1 MSELSGQPQ
10 TTPDPSVRCSASNEA
25 GDPDTSR
32 EERGCVRTAKQLNDE
47 MFSSLR
53 APTWRWYALAVFCGA
68 VVAWGLYAFTYQVTT
83 GMSVTGLDRPVMWGV
98 YIVNFVFWVGLSHSG
113 TMVSSILR
121 LSQANWRR
129 PILRAAEAM
138 TVFTITVAGLFPLIH
153 LGRNWIFFYLI
164 PYPSQ
169 RGLWPNFRSPL
180 LWDMTAIMTYIIGSS
195 LFLYLG
201 MLPDLGVAR
210 DRASARSWSR
220 KLYGALAMGWRG
232 SAREWA
238 VYHKASTL
246 MAALII
252 PVAISVHSIVAW
264 DFAVTVI
271 PGWHSTIFPP
281 YFVIG
286 AILSGVAAVITLMI
300 IIRRAF
306 HLEDYLTP
314 QHFDNMGKLLLVISL
329 LWSYA
334 YFVEVQTTWYAHEPI
349 EWEVFSFMA
358 GKYTPAL
365 LLMLVGN
372 SVLPI
377 TVLCFRKLRRSIGVM
392 LIVSLL
398 VNVGMF
404 IERFLIIVPSLS
416 HKNMPFVWG
425 TYVPSWVE
433 LSITAA
439 AFAGFALLYT
449 LFAKFFPVMAVT
461 DVRELE
467 IRKTEVPFGRSKLPS
482 IAGKE

>member
-1 MSELSGQPQ
+1 MSEPRPLAGK
-10 TTPDPSVRCSASNEA
+10 SAGELNE
-25 GDPDTSR
+25 
-32 EERGCVRTAKQLNDE
+32 E
-47 MFSSLR
+47 MFSSLH
-53 APTWRWYALAVFCGA
+53 APTWRWYLLAAFLGA
-68 VVAWGLYAFTYQVTT
+68 VVAAGLAAFAHQVLT
-83 GMSVTGLDRPVMWGV
+83 GMSVTGLNRPVMWGF
-98 YIVNFVFWVGLSHSG
+98 YIINFVFWVGLSHSG
-113 TMVSSILR
+113 TMVSAILR

-153 LGRNWIFFYLI
+153 LGRNWIFYYLI
-164 PYPSQ
+164 PYPNQ
-169 RGLWPNFRSPL
+169 RGLWPNFRSAL

-201 MLPDLGVAR
+201 MLPDLAVAR
-210 DRASARSWSR
+210 DRATGWRHR
-220 KLYGALAMGWRG
+220 LYALLAMGWRG
-232 SAREWA
+232 TAREW
-238 VYHKASTL
+238 VVFHQTSTL

-252 PVAISVHSIVAW
+252 PVAVSVHSIVAW
-264 DFAVTVI
+264 DFAVTLV

-300 IIRRAF
+300 IVRRAF
-306 HLEDYLTP
+306 HLESYLTP
-314 QHFDNMGKLLLVISL
+314 LHFDNMGKLLLVISL

-334 YFVEVQTTWYAHEPI
+334 YFAEVHTTWYAHEPI

-365 LLMLVGN
+365 LLMLLGN
-372 SVLPI
+372 SLLPI
-377 TVLCFRKLRRSIGVM
+377 VTLCFRRLRRSIAVM
-392 LIVSLL
+392 LVVSLL

-425 TYVPSWVE
+425 TYSPSWVE

-449 LFAKFFPVMAVT
+449 VFAKCFPMVAVT

-467 IRKTEVPFGRSKLPS
+467 TLRKEVAFGRSKIPS
-482 IAGKE
+482 VTEEE

>member
-1 MSELSGQPQ
+1 MSDQPIIAAK
-10 TTPDPSVRCSASNEA
+10 SAI
-25 GDPDTSR
+25 R
-32 EERGCVRTAKQLNDE
+32 LNDE
-47 MFSSLR
+47 MLSSLR
-53 APTWRWYALAVFCGA
+53 APTLRWYALAFFLGA
-68 VVAWGLYAFTYQVTT
+68 VVAWGMAAFSYQVSTD
-83 GMSVTGLDRPVMWGV
+83 MSCTGLDRPVMWGV

-153 LGRNWIFFYLI
+153 LGRNWVFFYLI
-164 PYPSQ
+164 PYPNQ
-169 RGLWPNFRSPL
+169 RGLWPNFRSAL
-180 LWDMTAIMTYIIGSS
+180 LWDMTAIFTYIIGSS

-201 MLPDLGVAR
+201 LLPDLAVAR
-210 DRASARSWSR
+210 DRAVGWRK
-220 KLYGALAMGWRG
+220 KLYTALAMGWRG
-232 SAREWA
+232 SAREWV
-238 VYHKASTL
+238 VYHQASTL

-252 PVAISVHSIVAW
+252 PVAVSVHSIVAW
-264 DFAVTVI
+264 DFAVTVV

-300 IIRRAF
+300 IIRRVF

-314 QHFDNMGKLLLVISL
+314 LHFDNMGKLLLVISL

-358 GKYTPAL
+358 GKYTPL
-365 LLMLVGN
+365 LFLMLFGN

-377 TVLCFRKLRRSIGVM
+377 VALCFKKLRRSIGMM
-392 LIVSLL
+392 LVVSVLI
-398 VNVGMF
+398 NVGMF

-425 TYVPSWVE
+425 TYSPSWVE
-433 LSITAA
+433 LSVTAG

-449 LFAKFFPVMAVT
+449 LFAKCFPMVAVT

-467 IRKTEVPFGRSKLPS
+467 VRQTEVRLGRANLPS
-482 IAGKE
+482 IAGRD

>member
-1 MSELSGQPQ
+1 MSEQTQNAVKNAGQM
-10 TTPDPSVRCSASNEA
+10 
-25 GDPDTSR
+25 
-32 EERGCVRTAKQLNDE
+32 NDE
-47 MFSSLR
+47 MLSSMR
-53 APTWRWYALAVFCGA
+53 PPTRRWYLLAFLLA
-68 VVAWGLYAFTYQVTT
+68 VVAAWGVLAFTYQMMT
-83 GMSVTGLDRPVMWGV
+83 GMSVTGKNRPVMWGF
-98 YIVNFVFWVGLSHSG
+98 YITGFVFWVGLSHSG

-121 LSQANWRR
+121 LSKANWRR

-138 TVFTITVAGLFPLIH
+138 TVFSITIAALFPFIH
-153 LGRNWIFFYLI
+153 LGRNWVFFYFI
-164 PYPSQ
+164 PYPNQ

-180 LWDMTAIMTYIIGSS
+180 LWDITAITTYIIGSS

-201 MLPDLGVAR
+201 LLPDLAVAR
-210 DRASARSWSR
+210 DRSR
-220 KLYGALAMGWRG
+220 GWRRTLYSVLAMGWRG
-232 SAREWA
+232 TAREWV
-238 VYHKASTL
+238 VYHQALTL

-252 PVAISVHSIVAW
+252 PVAVSVHSIVAW
-264 DFAVTVI
+264 DFAVTVV

-314 QHFDNMGKLLLVISL
+314 VHFDNMGKLLLVISL

-358 GKYTPAL
+358 GKYTPFL

-372 SVLPI
+372 SLLPI
-377 TVLCFRKLRRSIGVM
+377 TVLCFKKLRRNIGVM
-392 LIVSLL
+392 LAVSLL
-398 VNVGMF
+398 VNVAMF
-404 IERFLIIVPSLS
+404 IERFLIIVPSLA
-416 HKNMPFVWG
+416 HKNMPFIWH
-425 TYVPSWVE
+425 TYSPSWVE
-433 LSITAA
+433 ISVNIAA
-439 AFAGFALLYT
+439 VAGFALLYT
-449 LFAKFFPVMAVT
+449 IFAKYFPIMAVT

-467 IRKTEVPFGRSKLPS
+467 VREARVPLGRAKLPS

>member
-1 MSELSGQPQ
+1 MSDKRIPVSK
-10 TTPDPSVRCSASNEA
+10 S
-25 GDPDTSR
+25 DT
-32 EERGCVRTAKQLNDE
+32 LMNDE
-47 MFSSLR
+47 MLSSLR
-53 APTWRWYALAVFCGA
+53 PPGLAWYALIAFLGA
-68 VVAWGLYAFTYQVTT
+68 VVAWGLFAFGYQITR
-83 GMSVTGLDRPVMWGV
+83 GMYVTGLDRPVMWGL

-113 TMVSSILR
+113 TMVSAILR

-138 TVFTITVAGLFPLIH
+138 TVFSISVAGLFPLIH
-153 LGRNWIFFYLI
+153 LGRNWVFFYLI
-164 PYPSQ
+164 PYPNQ

-180 LWDMTAIMTYIIGSS
+180 LWDAMAITTYIIGSV

-201 MLPDLGVAR
+201 MLPDLAVVR
-210 DRASARSWSR
+210 DRSSGWRH
-220 KLYGALAMGWRG
+220 ALFRLLALGWRG
-232 SAREWA
+232 TAHEWT

-252 PVAISVHSIVAW
+252 PVAVSVHSIVAW
-264 DFAVTVI
+264 DFAVTVV

-306 HLEDYLTP
+306 HLEEYLTP
-314 QHFDNMGKLLLVISL
+314 LHFDNMGKLLLVISL

-349 EWEVFSFMA
+349 EWEVFSFMS
-358 GKYTPAL
+358 GRYTVPL
-365 LLMLVGN
+365 LVMLLGN
-372 SVLPI
+372 SLLPI
-377 TVLCFRKLRRSIGVM
+377 TALCFKRVRRSIGAM
-392 LIVSLL
+392 LVITLL

-425 TYVPSWVE
+425 SYRPSWVE

-439 AFAGFALLYT
+439 AFAGFALLYAFFVK
-449 LFAKFFPVMAVT
+449 LFPMVALS

-467 IRKTEVPFGRSKLPS
+467 ARNVTVPLGRAALPS

>member
-1 MSELSGQPQ
+1 MPEHP
-10 TTPDPSVRCSASNEA
+10 A
-25 GDPDTSR
+25 
-32 EERGCVRTAKQLNDE
+32 TAKSDSRMNDE
-47 MFSSLR
+47 MLSSLR
-53 APTWRWYALAVFCGA
+53 PPTLRWYALAAFLGG
-68 VVAWGLYAFTYQVTT
+68 VVALGLYAFTHQMLT
-83 GMSVTGLDRPVMWGV
+83 GMSVTGLDRPVMWGL
-98 YIVNFVFWVGLSHSG
+98 YIINFVFWVGLSHSG
-113 TMVSSILR
+113 TMVSAILR
-121 LSQANWRR
+121 LSRANWRR

-138 TVFTITVAGLFPLIH
+138 TVFSITVAGLFPLIH
-153 LGRNWIFFYLI
+153 LGRNWVFFYLI
-164 PYPSQ
+164 PYPNQ

-180 LWDMTAIMTYIIGSS
+180 LWDAMAITTYIIGSS

-201 MLPDLGVAR
+201 MLPDLAVVR
-210 DRASARSWSR
+210 DRSTGWRR
-220 KLYGALAMGWRG
+220 TLYGILAAGWRG
-232 SAREWA
+232 TAREW
-238 VYHKASTL
+238 VIYQQASTL

-252 PVAISVHSIVAW
+252 PVAVSVHSIVAW
-264 DFAVTVI
+264 DFAVTVV

-300 IIRRAF
+300 IVRKAF
-306 HLEDYLTP
+306 HLEEYLTP
-314 QHFDNMGKLLLVISL
+314 LHFDNMGKLLLVISL

-349 EWEVFSFMA
+349 EWEVFSFMS
-358 GKYTPAL
+358 GTYTPAL
-365 LLMLVGN
+365 FLMLVCN
-372 SVLPI
+372 SLLPV
-377 TVLCFRKLRRSIGVM
+377 TALCFRRVRRSIGAM
-392 LIVSLL
+392 LVITLL

-425 TYVPSWVE
+425 TYRPSWVE
-433 LSITAA
+433 ISITAA

-449 LFAKFFPVMAVT
+449 FFAKLFPMVALS

-467 IRKTEVPFGRSKLPS
+467 SRQAGVPLGRATLPS

>member
-1 MSELSGQPQ
+1 MSDKRIPVSK
-10 TTPDPSVRCSASNEA
+10 S
-25 GDPDTSR
+25 DT
-32 EERGCVRTAKQLNDE
+32 LMNDE
-47 MFSSLR
+47 MLSSLR
-53 APTWRWYALAVFCGA
+53 PPGLAWYALIAFLGA
-68 VVAWGLYAFTYQVTT
+68 VVAWGLFAFGYQITR
-83 GMSVTGLDRPVMWGV
+83 GMYVTGLDRPVMWGL

-113 TMVSSILR
+113 TMVSAILR

-138 TVFTITVAGLFPLIH
+138 TVFSISVAGLFPLIH
-153 LGRNWIFFYLI
+153 LGRNWVFFYLI
-164 PYPSQ
+164 PYPNQ

-180 LWDMTAIMTYIIGSS
+180 LWDAMAITTYIIGSV

-201 MLPDLGVAR
+201 MLPDLAVVR
-210 DRASARSWSR
+210 DRSSGWRH
-220 KLYGALAMGWRG
+220 ALFRLLALGWRG
-232 SAREWA
+232 TAHEWT

-252 PVAISVHSIVAW
+252 PVAVSVHSIVAW
-264 DFAVTVI
+264 DFAVTVV

-306 HLEDYLTP
+306 HLEEYLTP
-314 QHFDNMGKLLLVISL
+314 LHFDNMGKLLLVISL

-349 EWEVFSFMA
+349 EWEVFSFMS
-358 GKYTPAL
+358 GRYTVPL
-365 LLMLVGN
+365 LVMLLGN
-372 SVLPI
+372 SLLPI
-377 TVLCFRKLRRSIGVM
+377 TALCFKRVRRSIGAM
-392 LIVSLL
+392 LVITLL
-398 VNVGMF
+398 VNVGML

-425 TYVPSWVE
+425 SYRPSWVE

-439 AFAGFALLYT
+439 AFAGFALLYAFFVK
-449 LFAKFFPVMAVT
+449 LFPMVALS

-467 IRKTEVPFGRSKLPS
+467 ARSVSVPLGRAELPS

>member
-1 MSELSGQPQ
+1 MSEEPAA
-10 TTPDPSVRCSASNEA
+10 VKSAE
-25 GDPDTSR
+25 
-32 EERGCVRTAKQLNDE
+32 QLNDE
-47 MFSSLR
+47 MLSSMR
-53 APTWRWYALAVFCGA
+53 TPTWRWYLLAFFLGA
-68 VVAWGLYAFTYQVTT
+68 VVAVGLYAFTHQMLT
-83 GMSVTGLDRPVMWGV
+83 GMSVTGLNRPVMWGV
-98 YIVNFVFWVGLSHSG
+98 YIINFVFWVGLSHSG

-153 LGRNWIFFYLI
+153 LGRNWIFYYLI
-164 PYPSQ
+164 PYPNQ
-169 RGLWPNFRSPL
+169 RGLWPNFRSAL
-180 LWDMTAIMTYIIGSS
+180 LWDMTAIMTYIIGST

-201 MLPDLGVAR
+201 MLPDLAVAR
-210 DRASARSWSR
+210 DRAVGWRRRIYAV
-220 KLYGALAMGWRG
+220 LAMGWRG
-232 SAREWA
+232 TAREW
-238 VYHKASTL
+238 VVFHKASTL

-264 DFAVTVI
+264 DFAVTVV

-306 HLEDYLTP
+306 HLEAYLTP
-314 QHFDNMGKLLLVISL
+314 LHFDNMGKLLLVISL
-329 LWSYA
+329 LWTYA

-365 LLMLVGN
+365 LLMLLGN
-372 SVLPI
+372 SLLPI
-377 TVLCFRKLRRSIGVM
+377 TALCFRKLRRSIGVM
-392 LIVSLL
+392 LTVSLL

-425 TYVPSWVE
+425 TYRPSWVE
-433 LSITAA
+433 ISITAA

-449 LFAKFFPVMAVT
+449 LFAKCFPMVAVT

-467 IRKTEVPFGRSKLPS
+467 VRQTEVPMGRTQVPS
-482 IAGKE
+482 IVGKD

>member
-1 MSELSGQPQ
+1 MSEQPI
-10 TTPDPSVRCSASNEA
+10 PPKSA
-25 GDPDTSR
+25 GR
-32 EERGCVRTAKQLNDE
+32 MNDE
-47 MFSSLR
+47 MLSSLR
-53 APTWRWYALAVFCGA
+53 PPTLRWYALAFLLGA
-68 VVAWGLYAFTYQVTT
+68 VVAWGMYAFSYMVATD
-83 GMSVTGLDRPVMWGV
+83 MSCTGLGRPVMWGIF
-98 YIVNFVFWVGLSHSG
+98 IVNFVFWIGLSHSG
-113 TMVSSILR
+113 TMVSAILR

-138 TVFTITVAGLFPLIH
+138 TVFCITVGGLFPLIH
-153 LGRNWIFFYLI
+153 LGRNWLFFYLL
-164 PYPSQ
+164 PYPNQ
-169 RGLWPNFRSPL
+169 RGMWPNFRSPL
-180 LWDMTAIMTYIIGSS
+180 LWDAMAITTYVIGST

-201 MLPDLGVAR
+201 MLPDLAVAR
-210 DRASARSWSR
+210 DRSKGWRR
-220 KLYGALAMGWRG
+220 TLYALLAMGWRG
-232 SAREWA
+232 TAREW
-238 VYHKASTL
+238 VIYHQASTL

-252 PVAISVHSIVAW
+252 PVAVSVHSIVAW
-264 DFAVTVI
+264 DFGVTVV

-300 IIRRAF
+300 IIRKTF
-306 HLEDYLTP
+306 HLEEYLTP
-314 QHFDNMGKLLLVISL
+314 LHFDNMGKLLLVISL

-349 EWEVFSFMA
+349 EWVVFSFMA

-365 LLMLVGN
+365 LVMLLGN
-372 SVLPI
+372 SLLPI
-377 TVLCFRKLRRSIGVM
+377 TGLCFKRIRRSTGAM
-392 LIVSLL
+392 LVISLL
-398 VNVGMF
+398 INVGMF

-425 TYVPSWVE
+425 TYFPSWVE
-433 LSITAA
+433 LSITVA

-449 LFAKFFPVMAVT
+449 IFAKLFPMVALS

-467 IRKTEVPFGRSKLPS
+467 SRQAQVQMGRAQLPS